1 LRLIRVPLDMPRKS
15 GSRFSEKDMRPQE
28 NAAMKSPMDQTLLNV
43 ETIGEVIARSPII
56 VSPPMTPLPE
66 CFDEVDLA
74 VLDWLAAEGARLRR
88 GVALVH

>member
-1 LRLIRVPLDMPRKS
+1 
-15 GSRFSEKDMRPQE
+15 
-28 NAAMKSPMDQTLLNV
+28 MKNLMDQTLFNV

-56 VSPPMTPLPE
+56 VSPPVTLLPE
-66 CFDEVDLA
+66 GFDEADLA

>member
-1 LRLIRVPLDMPRKS
+1 
-15 GSRFSEKDMRPQE
+15 
-28 NAAMKSPMDQTLLNV
+28 MKSPMDQTLLNV

-56 VSPPMTPLPE
+56 ISPPMTPLPE
-66 CFDEVDLA
+66 GFDEADLA